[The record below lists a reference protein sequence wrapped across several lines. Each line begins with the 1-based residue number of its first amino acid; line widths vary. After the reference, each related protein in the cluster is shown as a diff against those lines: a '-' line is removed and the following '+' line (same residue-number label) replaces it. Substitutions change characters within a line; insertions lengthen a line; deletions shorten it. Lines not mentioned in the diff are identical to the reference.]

1 MYGQGCWE
9 AQAGVE
15 APQGAGGN
23 GVWRSGAVS
32 TLRPKHSQPRV
43 RQEPGDYTG
52 AHFPL
57 SLSGDMLLSPRTP
70 ALALGASATRNSL
83 RCSGCPCSKDVALL
97 NVSSAVVE
105 TPCRSRGQQPR

>member
-9 AQAGVE
+9 AQASVE

-70 ALALGASATRNSL
+70 ALALGASATRTAYDAQ
-83 RCSGCPCSKDVALL
+83 DVPA
-97 NVSSAVVE
+97 AK
-105 TPCRSRGQQPR
+105 TWHF